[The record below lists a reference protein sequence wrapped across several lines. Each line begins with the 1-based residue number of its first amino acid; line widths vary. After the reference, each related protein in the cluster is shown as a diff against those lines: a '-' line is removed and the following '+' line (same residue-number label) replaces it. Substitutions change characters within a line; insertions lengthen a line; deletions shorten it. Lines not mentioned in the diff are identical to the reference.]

1 MWTLEESHPMTYV
14 PNYFQIS
21 LVAFYKNIIL
31 ISAIYPEGKRDPS
44 PWGGGHVFWLIKDLN
59 NLGRELTKKHLYLI
73 ILKIWPLIFDK
84 KISKVFPF
92 GCNQN
97 SV

>member
-1 MWTLEESHPMTYV
+1 MTYV

-21 LVAFYKNIIL
+21 LVAFHKNIIL

-44 PWGGGHVFWLIKDLN
+44 PWGGGGGGMSFDWLKDLN
-59 NLGRELTKKHLYLI
+59 NLGRELIKKHLYLI